1 MIVVYV
7 LVVIAVVVFIVGL
20 IGWIASLI
28 KAKRKHEW
36 CNLFNKYLWTIIISG
51 VAIWILNVIVQV
63 NRMLS

>member
-28 KAKRKHEW
+28 KAKMKHEW
-36 CNLFNKYLWTIIISG
+36 CNILNNWMWTILASS
-51 VAIWILNVIVQV
+51 VVVQILNAIVQV
-63 NRMLS
+63 NRILS

>member
-1 MIVVYV
+1 MIVVYI
-7 LVVIAVVVFIVGL
+7 LFVIATVVFVVGL

-51 VAIWILNVIVQV
+51 VAIWILNAIVQI

>member
-1 MIVVYV
+1 MIVVYG
-7 LVVIAVVVFIVGL
+7 LVVIAVVVFIVEL
-20 IGWIASLI
+20 TGWIVSLI

-36 CNLFNKYLWTIIISG
+36 CNLFNKYLWAIIISD

>member
-7 LVVIAVVVFIVGL
+7 LVAIAVVAFVVGL
-20 IGWIASLI
+20 TGWIASLI

-36 CNLFNKYLWTIIISG
+36 CNLFNKYLWTIIISDA
-51 VAIWILNVIVQV
+51 AIWILNVIVQV

>member
-7 LVVIAVVVFIVGL
+7 LSIIVGAVYAVGL
-20 IGWIASLI
+20 TGWTVSLI

-51 VAIWILNVIVQV
+51 VAIWILNAIFKV
-63 NRMLS
+63 NRILS

>member
-7 LVVIAVVVFIVGL
+7 LFIIVGAAYAVGL
-20 IGWIASLI
+20 AGWIVSLI